1 MLIISRKTTRQRP
14 RSFLYWALCTL
25 AVAFSSIPTAS
36 AQFKA
41 GIGGT
46 VTDSSGAA
54 VSGVTVTVT
63 NQETGKSQQV
73 TTSDAGFYR
82 VSGLAP
88 GRYTVTATFSG
99 FKEQTVKDIQVNAEE
114 VQGVNLTLQPGDVK
128 ETITVSAEAAPQL
141 QAENGNVSA
150 NITDQQIHALPQNG
164 RDPYELLRLAEGVF
178 GDGARSGN
186 GNATN
191 LPNTGGPG
199 GSNTSIF
206 QTENMVPISAAGQ
219 RVADN
224 NFLIDGVS
232 VNSLGFGG
240 AAVVTPNQESVKEIK
255 VSTNAYDAQYGRNS
269 GAQVEVVSQNGT
281 NVYHDSVFFK
291 YDEPGLNAFNKY
303 GGPSGAADQRV
314 ENAFRN
320 FGGSV
325 GGPVLKDKLFFFLS
339 YEGLHNSSQAL
350 SAPTYV
356 ETPQYRQAVI
366 AARPNGNTA
375 KIFQTPGIEPRV
387 LQALTPSCAGFAP
400 ANCQVVNGGLDL
412 GSITGAEGQY
422 VDFVHDSSG
431 GGLDGKPDA
440 ELVTLALPNEQVGNQ
455 YNARVDFQHGVDSFF
470 FSSYITKLNSVGAD
484 TPVDARP
491 IGDTHFKPLNTA
503 FTVEWNRT
511 LSPTL
516 LNQARFNTTRFSE
529 NGVTDNAGANYG
541 IPEIQVESYP
551 FGQPR
556 GGAERQETSPGI
568 FAQNTIE
575 GRDTVNKVISSHAV
589 KAGIEIRKEQDN
601 NNLLGGA
608 RPLYSFS
615 GFWNLA
621 NDTPIY
627 EAINTDPRTGAPGNA
642 QKYFRTG
649 DWGVFGQDDWKVRPN
664 FTLNYGLRWEYF
676 SPLTEHQNQLSNIIF
691 PSPGDLEHTKVQVVP
706 QLYNKDWTNFAPRL
720 GFAYSPARLS
730 NKLVVR
736 GGFGVFY
743 NKIPDAVFTNTRGN
757 PPFFAR
763 NGLCCGVTP
772 GLFGPGTG
780 PFAGGTIQYVLGS
793 SNSPTSYPVNPALAY
808 GIDPT
813 NGGICLHA
821 GCNPSGDTQVEIWG
835 ASPNMEVPYVS
846 EYSFGVEY
854 SLPTH
859 WVAAVGYEGS
869 AAHRVTRIVNQN
881 FLYTAGPAFA
891 PVYFPM
897 DDVNANFNALNMRLT
912 HRFSRGFQTEIRY
925 RWSKSI
931 DELSYGDS
939 ACACGNQTYPQVLKS
954 ERGPSDFDATHYLT
968 WSGLWDL
975 PIFRD
980 RKDWLGKVAGG
991 WQISG
996 IMTAHSG
1003 FPWTPVSGACIETPG
1018 GPGLC
1023 PTRPVAVI
1031 GTPLTG
1037 HENDAFT
1044 RPGGDFPGGGS
1055 KYFVSNPDFAH
1066 PLPPAIGRNSFRGPR
1081 YWGNDLSLAKA
1092 FGLSD
1097 VKYLGEAAKVEV
1109 RANFFNAFNQLNLQ
1123 PFLFDTNAT
1132 HSDRGT
1138 FGQADAG
1145 LAGRVIEFQARL
1157 SF

>member
-1 MLIISRKTTRQRP
+1 MKKTR
-14 RSFLYWALCTL
+14 LKLLHLALWVTMSGL
-25 AVAFSSIPTAS
+25 VAVTS
-36 AQFKA
+36 ARGQFRA
-41 GIGGT
+41 GVGGT
-46 VTDSSGAA
+46 VTDTSGAVIA
-54 VSGVTVTVT
+54 GATVTVT
-63 NQETGKSQQV
+63 NQETGKSQPV

-82 VSGLAP
+82 VSGLPP
-88 GRYTVTATFSG
+88 GAYTVTVSFTG
-99 FKEQTVKDIQVNAEE
+99 FKDETVKDIQVHAEE
-114 VQGVNLTLQPGDVK
+114 IQGVNVTLQPGTAK

-141 QAENGNVSA
+141 QTENGNFSA
-150 NITDQQIHALPQNG
+150 NITNRQLQTLPQNG

-178 GDGARSGN
+178 GDGARAGN

-206 QTENMVPISAAGQ
+206 QTENMVPISANGQ

-224 NFLIDGVS
+224 NFQIDGVS

-255 VSTNAYDAQYGRNS
+255 VTTNAYDAQYGRNS

-281 NVYHDSVFFK
+281 NLYHGSLFFK
-291 YDEPGLNAFNKY
+291 YDEPGLNAYNKY
-303 GGPSGAADQRV
+303 GGPNGAADQRV
-314 ENAFRN
+314 ESAFRN

-325 GGPVLKDKLFFFLS
+325 GGPVVKDKLFFFLS

-350 SAPTYV
+350 SGPTYV
-356 ETPQYRQAVI
+356 ETAQYRQAVI
-366 AARPNGNTA
+366 AARANGNTA
-375 KIFQTPGIEPRV
+375 KIFQTAGTEPRV
-387 LQALTPSCAGFAP
+387 VQVLTPSCTGFAA

-422 VDFVHDSSG
+422 VDFVNDSVG
-431 GGLDGKPDA
+431 GGLDGVPDA

-455 YNARVDFQHGVDSFF
+455 YNARVDFQRGVDSFF

-484 TPVDARP
+484 TAVDARP
-491 IGDTHFKPLNTA
+491 IGDTHFKPQNTA
-503 FTVEWNRT
+503 FTVEWNRI

-516 LNQARFNTTRFSE
+516 LNQARLNTTRFSE
-529 NGVTDNAGANYG
+529 NGVIDNAGANYG
-541 IPEIQVESYP
+541 IPEIQVESYA

-556 GGAERQETSPGI
+556 AGAERLETAPGI

-575 GRDTVNKVISSHAV
+575 GRDTVNKVISSHAA

-642 QKYFRTG
+642 QKYFRTS
-649 DWGVFGQDDWKVRPN
+649 DWGLFGQDDWKVRPN
-664 FTLNYGLRWEYF
+664 FTLNYGLRWEYY

-691 PSPGDLEHTKVQVVP
+691 PAPGDLEHTNVQVVP
-706 QLYNKDWTNFAPRL
+706 QLYDKDRTNFAPRL
-720 GFAYSPARLS
+720 GFAYSPARFGS
-730 NKLVVR
+730 KLVAR

-763 NGLCCGVTP
+763 NGLCCGTSAN
-772 GLFGPGTG
+772 LFGS
-780 PFAGGTIQYVLGS
+780 PFAHGQIAYVLGS
-793 SNSPTSYPVNPALAY
+793 SNSPASYPVNPALAY
-808 GIDPT
+808 GIDPS
-813 NGGICLHA
+813 NGGICANPGCSPA
-821 GCNPSGDTQVEIWG
+821 GDVQVEIYG
-835 ASPNMEVPYVS
+835 APPNMQVPYVF
-846 EYSFGVEY
+846 EYSYGLEY
-854 SLPTH
+854 SLPAN
-859 WVAAVGYEGS
+859 WVVAVGYEGS
-869 AAHRVTRIVNQN
+869 ATHRVTRIVNQN

-897 DDVNANFNALNMRLT
+897 DDVNANFNALNTRMT

-939 ACACGNQTYPQVLKS
+939 ACACGNQTYPQNLKS
-954 ERGPSDFDATHYLT
+954 ERGPSDFDATHYFT

-975 PIFRD
+975 PILRD

-996 IMTAHSG
+996 ILTGHSG
-1003 FPWTPVSGACIETPG
+1003 FPWTPVSGACISTPG

-1037 HENDAFT
+1037 HDNESFT

-1055 KYFVSNPDFAH
+1055 RYFVSNSDFAH

-1081 YWGNDLSLAKA
+1081 YWGTDLSLAKA

-1097 VKYLGEAAKVEV
+1097 LKYLGEGAKIEV

-1123 PFLFDTNAT
+1123 PLLFDTNAT
-1132 HSDRGT
+1132 HLERST
-1138 FGQADAG
+1138 FGQSDAG